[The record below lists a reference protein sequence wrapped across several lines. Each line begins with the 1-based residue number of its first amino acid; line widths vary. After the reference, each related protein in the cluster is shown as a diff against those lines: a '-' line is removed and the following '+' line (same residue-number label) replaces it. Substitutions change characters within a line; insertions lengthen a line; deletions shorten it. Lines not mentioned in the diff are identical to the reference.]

1 MVHLKFSNKKIK
13 MIKKSFILS
22 CISAVAFSFD
32 DMEGE
37 MMTQVQAHTQL
48 DASALLTR
56 ESGDRRT
63 RKANRRD

>member
-1 MVHLKFSNKKIK
+1 

-32 DMEGE
+32 DMEVE

-48 DASALLTR
+48 DASALLAR